1 MVLLFKGKV
10 TPLTQLM
17 RGQVGHSK
25 VLGPPLQCG
34 TLLGALLIDINF
46 QATEKQLVSQ
56 VVNIFACWQHGCP
69 GPKWWTDATI
79 RCCFFLN
86 VTGQLNTF
94 WGLSW
99 LSLYFLR
106 LLRSQSAT
114 CIFHPV
120 LVLIG
125 ILDGCWITPFHLPI
139 DFSLGQTPL
148 FWFVKC
154 WHGVPRTS
162 CRFLSQQGLD
172 IYTKTLHLEYSFSF
186 PDSACFDISPP
197 QQCRSPSSLK

>member
-1 MVLLFKGKV
+1 MRSSPRSSANWHQFSSYRKATGFSSCEYFCIL
-10 TPLTQLM
+10 TPRLSGSKMMNWRYNLM
-17 RGQVGHSK
+17 
-25 VLGPPLQCG
+25 L
-34 TLLGALLIDINF
+34 
-46 QATEKQLVSQ
+46 
-56 VVNIFACWQHGCP
+56 
-69 GPKWWTDATI
+69 
-79 RCCFFLN
+79 FFLN

-172 IYTKTLHLEYSFSF
+172 IYTKTLHLEYSFSL